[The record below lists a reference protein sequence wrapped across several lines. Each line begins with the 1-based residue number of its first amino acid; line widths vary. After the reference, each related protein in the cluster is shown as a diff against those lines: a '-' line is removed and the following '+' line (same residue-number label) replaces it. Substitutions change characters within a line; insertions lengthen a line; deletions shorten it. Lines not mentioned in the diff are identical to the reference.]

1 MATELRRA
9 PRVVLHRAG
18 EEGLREEEARD
29 PEGGRRLDVVYP
41 LLEEGQ
47 PAEHV
52 GHVRAERL
60 ARRVGVLHPQRGAVA
75 ERERPGEGL
84 ELGVHDDEALDGLL
98 ERGERRAHDRDE
110 PVEAD
115 ELLREHRVHAL
126 EVGHREEC
134 LHSLEVVVARQLTR
148 DVLDNLLEHVGI
160 TARGAARARL
170 REHDGVEE
178 LARLLQVL
186 GDRRVLVEAE
196 DARRLVRSGSGSDV
210 ARARQGRGEGAAR
223 AW

>member
-84 ELGVHDDEALDGLL
+84 ELGVHDDETLDGLL
-98 ERGERRAHDRDE
+98 EIGLRGYWGDY
-110 PVEAD
+110 PCWGL
-115 ELLREHRVHAL
+115 ELLFVTMD
-126 EVGHREEC
+126 
-134 LHSLEVVVARQLTR
+134 VA
-148 DVLDNLLEHVGI
+148 VGI
-160 TARGAARARL
+160 EALWALPLTMHLLPVCSQCKCPVGWHDIQTLFGSADTLAHIIHFENSSRIRFQCRGGCFMDHPYAYF
-170 REHDGVEE
+170 
-178 LARLLQVL
+178 L
-186 GDRRVLVEAE
+186 GDDDVHFI
-196 DARRLVRSGSGSDV
+196 ARR
-210 ARARQGRGEGAAR
+210 
-223 AW
+223 